1 MTKTP
6 ESRAADA
13 IREAEERGR
22 KGAEEDHARAIRATL
37 VSLWEILYPGCTCD
51 WDYVPRP
58 WDHIRIEMQ
67 QRYERGRL
75 AGLREAEQI
84 AANENKLAAMGLT
97 VSAMFAT
104 GRIVGDIRKLSAS
117 PPTDEKQGQPAEESG
132 RQSAIHR
139 STVHVW
145 NEVNGEDYCNRCGI
159 LAAHGQSGTDC
170 QGYIPLD
177 RLCLL
182 AAPSAKK
189 ETR

>member
-1 MTKTP
+1 MTETP

-22 KGAEEDHARAIRATL
+22 
-37 VSLWEILYPGCTCD
+37 
-51 WDYVPRP
+51 
-58 WDHIRIEMQ
+58 M
-67 QRYERGRL
+67 
-75 AGLREAEQI
+75 AGLKEAEQI
-84 AANENKLAAMGLT
+84 AAEFAALDAPPGYDSFRHNDFTRGWNRCGVRLASVLT
-97 VSAMFAT
+97 E
-104 GRIVGDIRKLSAS
+104 LQAS
-117 PPTDEKQGQPAEESG
+117 PTDEKQGQPSEESG

-182 AAPSAKK
+182 AAPASEK
-189 ETR
+189 ET